1 MCKIG
6 AFCLREL
13 LIFNYIRNRGVVF
26 DASLL
31 IGITIV
37 AVVLREVNLKFIQQT
52 SSNEW
57 SRSFN
62 SSSVNMPYDKY
73 SEYYSILAVR

>member
-1 MCKIG
+1 M
-6 AFCLREL
+6 
-13 LIFNYIRNRGVVF
+13 LIIHSYLQLYKKSRKVVF
-26 DASLL
+26 DVSLL

-37 AVVLREVNLKFIQQT
+37 AVVVREVNLKFIQQT